1 MAYLLEGRLLELC
14 TCGASCPCRPEGEP
28 DGGTCDAVN
37 TWHIDRGVVGGT
49 DVSGLTLVALSRL
62 HGHVLKGRP
71 VVFYVDEKA
80 TPQQQ
85 QALLDVW
92 TGKLGGPVAELARLI
107 GEVAGVERAP
117 VAFQVRDGRGS
128 LTVGRTIEARLAAP
142 SHGGAGHGS
151 VPHADVCTTLPGS
164 DARAG
169 EAAAYRVDA
178 PAHGFE
184 IALQDYPVV
193 QGRFRFEG

>member
-1 MAYLLEGRLLELC
+1 MAYQLEGRLLELC
-14 TCGASCPCRPEGEP
+14 TCGARCPCRPEGEP

-37 TWHIDRGVVGGT
+37 TWHIDRGTIGGT

-62 HGHVLKGRP
+62 HGHVLKDRP
-71 VVFYVDEKA
+71 VVFYVDDKA

-85 QALLDVW
+85 RALLDVW
-92 TGKLGGPVAELARLI
+92 TGRLGGPVAELARLI
-107 GEVAGVERAP
+107 GDVAGVERAP
-117 VAFQVRDGRGS
+117 IAFRIRDGKGS
-128 LTVGRTIEARLAAP
+128 LKVGPMIEARLAAA
-142 SHGGAGHGS
+142 SHEGAAHGS

-164 DARAG
+164 QAGAG

-178 PAHGFE
+178 PAHGF
-184 IALQDYPVV
+184 ALDLRDYPVV